1 MDDGDKKKFL
11 REKMTNSGNDSII
24 RDDLRKLLP
33 GSEVDDSIINFYFNQ
48 CLSNR
53 DKSYLFYSTHFWTN
67 LMNVDEFWNVGE
79 YKFKKVKWWKRNN
92 LFEMKKKIFIPI
104 NETHY
109 HWVLVVIDIEKK
121 KIQHYDSIQRS
132 ETSTEI
138 TESNKAK
145 KDWIIY

>member
-1 MDDGDKKKFL
+1 
-11 REKMTNSGNDSII
+11 
-24 RDDLRKLLP
+24 
-33 GSEVDDSIINFYFNQ
+33 
-48 CLSNR
+48 
-53 DKSYLFYSTHFWTN
+53 
-67 LMNVDEFWNVGE
+67 MNVDEFWNVGE

-104 NETHY
+104 NVSNY